1 MLFFNECFAHLGL
14 YPMTEGNYIAAEPH
28 YIAACSPPPAMA
40 SSDLF
45 APHAPKSFAC
55 MMLDWLEAHA
65 AESAKESGETRKATS
80 IERVGAGAFA
90 LRGLLP

>member
-1 MLFFNECFAHLGL
+1 MT
-14 YPMTEGNYIAAEPH
+14 TEGDYLASEPH

-45 APHAPKSFAC
+45 ALHAPKSFAC
-55 MMLDWLEAHA
+55 MMLDWLAAHA
-65 AESAKESGETRKATS
+65 SEATKEPGESRAAES